1 MGWEGWFTLGVLLVT
16 LVLLARET
24 WAPAHTMLGAT
35 IALLVAGVI
44 GAQEAFSGFGNPAP
58 ITVAALYVLARGV
71 EKTGLLQPVLSVLL
85 GRQVGERGP
94 LRRLIPTSAAASA
107 FLNNTPLVAMLI
119 PPLTD
124 WADRSGRSPS
134 RFLMPVS
141 YAVILGGAITVM
153 GTSTNLVV
161 SGLLEAR
168 GGSPMGFFEIT
179 PIGLPVA
186 IVGIVIL
193 IATSP
198 LLLPDRR
205 AARQALGG
213 EAAREFTVHMIVE
226 PGGALDGRAVAEG
239 GLRHLHG
246 VFLVE
251 LQRAGQ
257 LIAPVA
263 SDTVMRGGDRLCF
276 VGRADDVVDLHAI
289 RGLISAEQAHVTHFD
304 TARHTFFE
312 VVIGAASPLVGRTL
326 RSAQFRGRYQAA
338 VVAIHRAGHRI
349 NAKLGEVELR
359 TGDTLLL
366 LADPDFR
373 TRWREHSDFLLVS
386 RLGGTPPGVTRK
398 AWFVG
403 LVTVAIVLVA
413 GLGLLPMLHVSLL
426 GAVALVAFGV
436 LTGSEARAAVDLE
449 VIVIVATSFG
459 LAAAMD
465 NSGLADRLA
474 GLVVGAFS
482 GIGNLGVLLGII
494 LATSLLTELVT
505 NNAAA
510 ALMFPIA
517 MGAATS
523 IGADPRH
530 FALVVAVMASCSFL
544 TPIGY
549 QTNTM
554 VYGPGGYRFGD
565 FARLGA
571 PLTAA
576 VMITILVV
584 ARVVYGL

>member
-1 MGWEGWFTLGVLLVT
+1 
-16 LVLLARET
+16 
-24 WAPAHTMLGAT
+24 
-35 IALLVAGVI
+35 
-44 GAQEAFSGFGNPAP
+44 
-58 ITVAALYVLARGV
+58 
-71 EKTGLLQPVLSVLL
+71 
-85 GRQVGERGP
+85 
-94 LRRLIPTSAAASA
+94 
-107 FLNNTPLVAMLI
+107 
-119 PPLTD
+119 
-124 WADRSGRSPS
+124 
-134 RFLMPVS
+134 
-141 YAVILGGAITVM
+141 
-153 GTSTNLVV
+153 
-161 SGLLEAR
+161 
-168 GGSPMGFFEIT
+168 
-179 PIGLPVA
+179 
-186 IVGIVIL
+186 
-193 IATSP
+193 
-198 LLLPDRR
+198 
-205 AARQALGG
+205 
-213 EAAREFTVHMIVE
+213 
-226 PGGALDGRAVAEG
+226 
-239 GLRHLHG
+239 
-246 VFLVE
+246 
-251 LQRAGQ
+251 
-257 LIAPVA
+257 
-263 SDTVMRGGDRLCF
+263 